1 MKLRKECVAVLFLAV
16 VFMMAFALSPAMA
29 AEFAY
34 DKGPAFSVT
43 YPDVWKAS
51 DDNPSKV
58 LLVTKMA
65 DSLPIMN
72 VQATDAPDGVAL
84 ADVNAKTYKG
94 LLENSQDADAELK
107 ETKEITLGCGTPA
120 SMSLFGWAYQ
130 GWMPLMTRIVSAY
143 KDGKW
148 VYVSLT
154 SADDGSP
161 EVPQSIKFK

>member
-1 MKLRKECVAVLFLAV
+1 MKLRKECMAVFFLAAVL
-16 VFMMAFALSPAMA
+16 MMAFALSPATA
-29 AEFAY
+29 AEFTY

-43 YPDVWKAS
+43 YPDDWKAS
-51 DDNPSKV
+51 GDNPSKV
-58 LLVTKMA
+58 LLVTKVA

-72 VQATDAPDGVAL
+72 IEAKDAPAGVAL
-84 ADVNAKTYKG
+84 ADVNAKTFKAA
-94 LLENSQDADAELK
+94 LEKSQDTDAEVN
-107 ETKEITLGCGTPA
+107 ETKEIKLSCGTPA
-120 SMSLFGWAYQ
+120 SMSLFSWAYQ

-148 VYVSLT
+148 VYVSVT